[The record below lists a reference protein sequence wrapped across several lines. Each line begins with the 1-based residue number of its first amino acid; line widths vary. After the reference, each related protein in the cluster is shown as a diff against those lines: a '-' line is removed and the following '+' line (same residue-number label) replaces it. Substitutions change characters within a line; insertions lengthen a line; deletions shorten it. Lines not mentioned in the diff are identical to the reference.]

1 MIKNIL
7 LFISLFISRTRETLM
22 SSLLTDRTCIVF
34 FTGGSNIISPRI
46 YSNFLTRLNREY
58 DLYTIKSPSKNKL
71 IKTDYIEEIYTLDGL
86 NITYNNIYFLGHSSG
101 STTAINNI
109 NTYIDGLILLDP
121 VKTPYY
127 VKRVEHNFKKVLM
140 LNADLSYRWSFKP
153 PFLPF
158 IPAFSINPDDIY
170 HDFDIKLKNI
180 EYFMIKNFGHTD
192 IIDNPWRN
200 IMHYSGLSRGNDNRQ
215 QQNIGNYHD
224 YLIEII
230 KNYIQS

>member
-7 LFISLFISRTRETLM
+7 LFFSLTSITF
-22 SSLLTDRTCIVF
+22 SSLLPSTLTDRTCIVF

-46 YSNFLTRLNREY
+46 YSNFLSKLNQEY
-58 DLYTIKSPSKNKL
+58 DLYTLKSRSKNKL
-71 IKTDYIEEIYTLDGL
+71 IKLDYIEEIFTLDGL
-86 NITYNNIYFLGHSSG
+86 NKTYNNIYFLGHSSG

-109 NTYIDGLILLDP
+109 DPNIDGLILLDP

-127 VKRVEHNFKKVLM
+127 VKQLDHNLKKVLM

-158 IPAFSINPDDIY
+158 IPAFSLNLDDIY
-170 HDFDIKLKNI
+170 RDFDIKLSNI
-180 EYFMIKNFGHTD
+180 EYFMIQNFGHTD

-200 IMHYSGLSRGNDNRQ
+200 IMHYSGLSIGNNNRDRN
-215 QQNIGNYHD
+215 NIDNYHD
-224 YLIEII
+224 YLIMII
-230 KNYIQS
+230 KNYIQL

>member
-7 LFISLFISRTRETLM
+7 LFILLFLSRSRGYLL
-22 SSLLTDRTCIVF
+22 SSTLTDRTCIVF
-34 FTGGSNIISPRI
+34 FSGGSNLMPHQI
-46 YSNFLTRLNREY
+46 YSNFLSKLNLEY
-58 DLYTIKSPSKNKL
+58 DLYRLKSRSRNKL
-71 IKTDYIEEIYTLDGL
+71 IKSDYIEEIYTLDGL
-86 NITYNNIYFLGHSSG
+86 NKTYNNIYFLAHSSG

-109 NTYIDGLILLDP
+109 DTYVDGIILLDP

-127 VKRVEHNFKKVLM
+127 VRQNDNNLKKVLM
-140 LNADLSYRWSFKP
+140 LNADLSYRWSLIP

-170 HDFDIKLKNI
+170 RDFNINLQNI
-180 EYFMIKNFGHTD
+180 EYFMIQNFGHTD

-200 IMHYSGLSRGNDNRQ
+200 IMHYSRLSIGNNNRDQ
-215 QQNIGNYHD
+215 KNIDNYHD
-224 YLIEII
+224 YLIMII

>member
-7 LFISLFISRTRETLM
+7 LFFSITSITL
-22 SSLLTDRTCIVF
+22 SSLLPSRLTDRTCIVF

-46 YSNFLTRLNREY
+46 YSNFLSKLNQDY
-58 DLYTIKSPSKNKL
+58 DLYTLKSQSKNKL
-71 IKTDYIEEIYTLDGL
+71 IKLDYIEELFTLDGL
-86 NITYNNIYFLGHSSG
+86 NKTYNNIYFLGHSSG

-109 NTYIDGLILLDP
+109 DPNIDGLILLDP

-127 VKRVEHNFKKVLM
+127 VKQVDHNLKKVLM

-158 IPAFSINPDDIY
+158 IPAFSLNLDDIY
-170 HDFDIKLKNI
+170 RDFDIKLSNI
-180 EYFMIKNFGHTD
+180 EYFMIQNFGHTD

-200 IMHYSGLSRGNDNRQ
+200 IMHYSGLSIGNNNRD
-215 QQNIGNYHD
+215 QNNIDNYHD
-224 YLIEII
+224 YLIMII
-230 KNYIQS
+230 KNYIKS

>member
-7 LFISLFISRTRETLM
+7 LFFSLTSITL
-22 SSLLTDRTCIVF
+22 SSLLPSTLTDRTCIVF
-34 FTGGSNIISPRI
+34 FTGGSNIISPKI
-46 YSNFLTRLNREY
+46 YSNFLSKLNREY
-58 DLYTIKSPSKNKL
+58 DLYTLKSQSKNKL
-71 IKTDYIEEIYTLDGL
+71 IKLDYIEELFTLDGL
-86 NITYNNIYFLGHSSG
+86 NKTYNNIYFLGHSSG

-109 NTYIDGLILLDP
+109 DPNIDGLILLDP

-127 VKRVEHNFKKVLM
+127 VKQVNHNLKKVLM

-158 IPAFSINPDDIY
+158 IPAFSLNLDDIY
-170 HDFDIKLKNI
+170 RDFDIKLSNI
-180 EYFMIKNFGHTD
+180 EYFMIQNFGHTD

-200 IMHYSGLSRGNDNRQ
+200 IMHYSGLSIGNNNRD
-215 QQNIGNYHD
+215 QNNIDNYHD
-224 YLIEII
+224 YLIMII